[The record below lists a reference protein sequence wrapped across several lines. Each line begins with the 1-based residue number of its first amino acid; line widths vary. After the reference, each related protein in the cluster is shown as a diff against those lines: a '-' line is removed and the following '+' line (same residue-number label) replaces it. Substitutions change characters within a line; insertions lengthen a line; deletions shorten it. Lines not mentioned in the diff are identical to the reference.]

1 MIITDKEVIKWVKIA
16 RNYWLT
22 EDLDEF
28 EEDDR
33 GGRDDKQ
40 ILADEVSW
48 RLSCYTEGGTSIGD
62 EYDEA
67 VEYIKETKNGKQF
80 RINPNDPVR
89 SLDRAK
95 RKYNEC
101 KEVVNEY
108 NRLVSLKKRL
118 EARGYKG
125 RW

>member
-28 EEDDR
+28 EEGER
-33 GGRDDKQ
+33 EGRDDKQ

-48 RLSCYTEGGTSIGD
+48 RLSCYIEGGTSIGD